1 VGFKCPH
8 AEGLMKH
15 LASQKFHEDK
25 EVISGLTTW
34 FHVQVAVL
42 FDLRKQK
49 LVPKLNKHHDTN
61 GDYVEKQL
69 RLKVCVKSLFTQF
82 CQ

>member
-1 VGFKCPH
+1 
-8 AEGLMKH
+8 MKH

-61 GDYVEKQL
+61 GDYVEK
-69 RLKVCVKSLFTQF
+69 
-82 CQ
+82 